1 MISDKVKNINPSLTL
16 SISAKAKA
24 MKAKGVDIIGF
35 GAGEPDFYTP
45 ENIKEKAKSAIDRG
59 YTKYTPVSGI
69 DSLKRAI
76 INRTEKD
83 KGLKYNKNQVIVSP
97 GAKYAISEIIL
108 SLINPG
114 EEVIIPSPYW
124 LSYPEMVKLSGGK
137 PVFIKTLEKD
147 GFKVTA
153 GSLDRAVSSKTR
165 LVILN
170 SPSNPTGA
178 IYSLKELKEIAA
190 IIEKHNIFCL
200 SDEIYDKLTYTGNIS
215 ESIASVSESVKEKTI
230 VVNGVSKTYA
240 MTGWRI
246 GYALGPEEII
256 SAASRLQS
264 HTTSNPS
271 SISQYAALEA
281 LTGPQNAIQKMK
293 GEFKKRRDFMVKRIN
308 SISGLSVNMPEGAFY
323 CFVNISSCINR
334 SLGQKTV
341 TGSLSF
347 SEILL
352 DEEKTAVVPGAVFGD
367 DNYVRLSYAASL
379 DSIKE
384 GLTRI
389 ERFINK
395 LG

>member
-1 MISDKVKNINPSLTL
+1 MISDKVKNISPSLTL

-24 MKAKGVDIIGF
+24 MKAKGIDVIGF
-35 GAGEPDFYTP
+35 GAGEPDFDTL
-45 ENIKEKAKSAIDRG
+45 ENIKEKAKSAIDKG

-69 DSLKRAI
+69 DSLKEAI
-76 INRTEKD
+76 VDRTEKD

-108 SLINPG
+108 SLVNPG

-153 GSLDRAVSSKTR
+153 ESLDKAVSSKTR

-170 SPSNPTGA
+170 SPSNPTGS
-178 IYSLKELKEIAA
+178 IYSLKELKEIAD
-190 IIEKHNIFCL
+190 IIEKHNILCI

-215 ESIASVSESVKEKTI
+215 GSIASVSESVKEKAI

-256 SAASRLQS
+256 SAASRIQS

-281 LTGPQNAIQKMK
+281 LTGPQNAIQEMK
-293 GEFKKRRDFMVKRIN
+293 GEFKERRDFMVNRIN

-323 CFVNISSCINR
+323 CFVNISSCINK
-334 SLGQKTV
+334 SLGQRTI

-367 DNYVRLSYAASL
+367 DNYVRLSYAVSL

-384 GLTRI
+384 GLTRV

>member
-1 MISDKVKNINPSLTL
+1 MISDKVKNISPSLTL

-24 MKAKGVDIIGF
+24 MKAKGLDVIGF
-35 GAGEPDFYTP
+35 GAGEPDFDTP
-45 ENIKEKAKSAIDRG
+45 ENIKERAKSAIDKG

-69 DSLKRAI
+69 DALKEAI
-76 INRTEKD
+76 IDRTEKD

-108 SLINPG
+108 SLVIPG

-124 LSYPEMVKLSGGK
+124 LSYPEMVKLSGGN
-137 PVFIKTLEKD
+137 PVFIKTTEKD
-147 GFKVTA
+147 SFKITA
-153 GSLDRAVSSKTR
+153 QSLDKAITSKTR

-170 SPSNPTGA
+170 SPSNPTGS
-178 IYSLKELKEIAA
+178 IYSLKELKEIAD
-190 IIEKHNIFCL
+190 IIEKHNILCL

-215 ESIASVSESVKEKTI
+215 ESIASVSELIKERTI
-230 VVNGVSKTYA
+230 IINGVSKTYA

-246 GYALGPEEII
+246 GYALGPKEII

-281 LTGPQNAIQKMK
+281 LTGPQDAVQKMK
-293 GEFKKRRDFMVKRIN
+293 NEFKKRRDFMVKRIN

-334 SLGQKTV
+334 SFGQRTV